1 MAVLALLVFIAAFV
15 AMAIFGFYG
24 HNIRYGDPR
33 LLWISVPIV
42 LLYSFNSWKDRRH
55 FSKDVF
61 YHCLSL
67 YCLPY

>member
-33 LLWISVPIV
+33 LL
-42 LLYSFNSWKDRRH
+42 
-55 FSKDVF
+55 
-61 YHCLSL
+61 
-67 YCLPY
+67 